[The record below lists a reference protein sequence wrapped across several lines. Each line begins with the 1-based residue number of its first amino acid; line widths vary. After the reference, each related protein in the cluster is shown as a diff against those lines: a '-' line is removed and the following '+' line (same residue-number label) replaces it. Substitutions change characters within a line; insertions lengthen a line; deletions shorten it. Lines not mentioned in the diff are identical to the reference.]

1 MSNNTTS
8 QSTGCGTT
16 FVVLLQITFIILK
29 LTETIAWAWWV
40 VMLPFILYGALAIV
54 VLAIALVVIL
64 VAIVAAYFL
73 D

>member
-1 MSNNTTS
+1 MSNNTTY

-16 FVVLLQITFIILK
+16 FVVLLQVVFITLK
-29 LTETIAWAWWV
+29 LTGTIAWAWWV

-54 VLAIALVVIL
+54 VTAIALVVIL
-64 VAIVAAYFL
+64 VALVAAHFL